1 MANWDNDF
9 EAQQLKEYEG
19 RFTLNFKKIYMD
31 VDEINEK
38 TLEINEKH
46 PKDSL
51 MKLWAGTMSG
61 MFIFFLLTYQ
71 ILALATIPFLVFY
84 FIALVR
90 IGKCWKSFKYSAA
103 QFWAMSAAGV
113 VIVFAL
119 AMVAQHCIG
128 KVFLGG

>member
-1 MANWDNDF
+1 MANLDNDY

-51 MKLWAGTMSG
+51 MNLWAGTMCG
-61 MFIFFLLTYQ
+61 MFIFFLLSYQ
-71 ILALATIPFLVFY
+71 VLALATIPFLIFY
-84 FIALVR
+84 FVALVR

-103 QFWAMSAAGV
+103 QFWGMSAAGV